1 MVLIPFFT
9 LQTIY
14 ATHRCTY
21 VCSNTPFL
29 APSLPPSLNTSSS
42 FLRLVCFSF
51 VLWGKVVVMVGY
63 LNIVWHISV
72 LCAILSLIII
82 TTTAT
87 TPSFDLVL
95 SAQRHSGGVVC
106 PELNRSIY
114 WSSPN
119 SISLSMPSS
128 SRMSSIT
135 SPSSSP
141 MSS

>member
-29 APSLPPSLNTSSS
+29 PSFLNTSSS
-42 FLRLVCFSF
+42 FLRLVYFSF
-51 VLWGKVVVMVGY
+51 VLWGKLVVMVGY
-63 LNIVWHISV
+63 LDIVWHISV
-72 LCAILSLIII
+72 LCATLSLIII
-82 TTTAT
+82 ITTIAT